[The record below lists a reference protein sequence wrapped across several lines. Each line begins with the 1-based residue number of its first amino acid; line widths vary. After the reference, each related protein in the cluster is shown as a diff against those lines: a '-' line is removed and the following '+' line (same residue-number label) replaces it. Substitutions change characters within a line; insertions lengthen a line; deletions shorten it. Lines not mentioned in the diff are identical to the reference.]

1 MKGLENITAE
11 MAEDL
16 IELVNSLQ
24 KIPKTAKVAYN
35 VFNKTTGKWN
45 KKEFNYVPLD
55 NILEKIKENKNFA
68 FLQPIGFDE
77 ELGKFGVRCIL
88 IHKTGKS
95 LMSNLYEIPIKE
107 DSKIQDEGAEIT
119 YRKRYAAGAFLGVA
133 TEEDTDGNDPEAEQI
148 PKGQIKGVTLKAK
161 GNTEKQIL
169 DLMTKMKSL
178 VIDTNSD
185 MEEILKWYKV
195 KSNADMTL
203 EQLQDCVKNLELKQQ
218 KMTML
223 KESGQEVE

>member
-1 MKGLENITAE
+1 MINIIFLIICLIFNICLI
-11 MAEDL
+11 DL
-16 IELVNSLQ
+16 R
-24 KIPKTAKVAYN
+24 
-35 VFNKTTGKWN
+35 
-45 KKEFNYVPLD
+45 
-55 NILEKIKENKNFA
+55 ILTI
-68 FLQPIGFDE
+68 
-77 ELGKFGVRCIL
+77 
-88 IHKTGKS
+88 S
-95 LMSNLYEIPIKE
+95 
-107 DSKIQDEGAEIT
+107 
-119 YRKRYAAGAFLGVA
+119 
-133 TEEDTDGNDPEAEQI
+133 TEEDTDGNDPDAEQI
-148 PKGQIKGVTLKAK
+148 PKGQNKGVTLKAK

-169 DLMTKMKSL
+169 ELMTKMKSL

>member
-11 MAEDL
+11 MAKDL

-133 TEEDTDGNDPEAEQI
+133 TEEDTDGNDPDAEQI
-148 PKGQIKGVTLKAK
+148 PK
-161 GNTEKQIL
+161 NEEK
-169 DLMTKMKSL
+169 KS
-178 VIDTNSD
+178 
-185 MEEILKWYKV
+185 
-195 KSNADMTL
+195 
-203 EQLQDCVKNLELKQQ
+203 KQQ
-218 KMTML
+218 NNIKIQPRQIEIISKYYVGENMDKLL
-223 KESGQEVE
+223 KSCKVEKLEDMQMVKASEIIKKLQEKIKKEEEKENE